1 MARYGAPFADLADR
15 QGGIGGTS
23 KRLSEIDDFGPN
35 PGSLRMLAYAPAGLP
50 KNAPLVVV
58 LHGCTQSAEGYES
71 HAGWTKLADKGG
83 FVVVYPE
90 QSRSN
95 NSQGCFNWFLPADS
109 ARGLGESRSIRG
121 MVDAATERFRTDPK
135 RVFVTGLSAGGAMA
149 AALLADYPEVF
160 AAGAVIAGLPCG
172 AATSVGEAF
181 EAMSHPR
188 ERSARE
194 LGDIVRARS
203 THTGPWPRIQIWHG
217 SADRTVTPKNADALA
232 RQWTDVHGV
241 AYGSAQDTTGAQSSR
256 KTWEAGDRAVVE
268 LVSIPRMGHGTPLDG
283 AQGERRGPFMLDVG
297 VSSTQEIAAFFGV
310 TDAPVAAAAP
320 HRPATPLQRAEA
332 KPEVVQK
339 KVTKRLEPEPE
350 AKSGALD
357 VGAVIA
363 RALKAAGLMR

>member
-1 MARYGAPFADLADR
+1 
-15 QGGIGGTS
+15 
-23 KRLSEIDDFGPN
+23 RLTEIEDFGPN

-58 LHGCTQSAEGYES
+58 LHGCTQTAEGYES
-71 HAGWTKLADKGG
+71 HAGWTKLADAEG
-83 FVVVYPE
+83 FAVLYPE

-121 MVDAATERFRTDPK
+121 MVDAATTRFGTDPA
-135 RVFVTGLSAGGAMA
+135 RVYVTGLSAGGAMA

-172 AATSVGEAF
+172 AATSVSEAF
-181 EAMSHPR
+181 EAMSQPR
-188 ERSARE
+188 EKSARQ

-217 SADRTVTPKNADALA
+217 SADRTVTPKNAEALA
-232 RQWTDVHGV
+232 RQWTDVHGI
-241 AYGSAQDTTGAQSSR
+241 AYGSAQETPGAQSSR
-256 KTWEAGDRAVVE
+256 KVWTVDGRPLVE

-283 AQGERRGPFMLDVG
+283 AQGERKGPFMLDVG
-297 VSSTQEIAAFFGV
+297 ISSTQEIAAFFGV
-310 TDAPVAAAAP
+310 TEGQVAAAAP
-320 HRPATPLQRAEA
+320 HRADAPPQRAEA
-332 KPEVVQK
+332 KREVVQK

-357 VGAVIA
+357 VGAVIS